1 MDKIRIWLSHP
12 SLPFI
17 AVILEVGLT
26 LPSLWN
32 GFAADDHAHRNVL
45 LADIPVSV
53 RFMSALNLFC
63 FVS

>member
-1 MDKIRIWLSHP
+1 MNKIRIWLSHP

-17 AVILEVGLT
+17 AVILAVGLT

-45 LADIPVSV
+45 LADIPMSA